1 MVWYSVQATNWEKC
15 RYDLTCSVVDTLL
28 AIYQMARRPTLHDFA
43 SIRTLPAETETSGS
57 IRTEASQLSFPVAE
71 VLLVLAQFASPVS
84 PPSLQVVGGNCLFAT
99 GNYKRDEPTTT
110 YPATAS
116 WGETGQGEGFCRL
129 T

>member
-57 IRTEASQLSFPVAE
+57 IRTEASQFE
-71 VLLVLAQFASPVS
+71 VLLVLAHFAS
-84 PPSLQVVGGNCLFAT
+84 PPSLQVVG
-99 GNYKRDEPTTT
+99 E
-110 YPATAS
+110 
-116 WGETGQGEGFCRL
+116 
-129 T
+129 